1 MCLWTES
8 LSTHWELVVIER
20 TVPAA
25 ARRAPLGWGVIVVVA
40 VAAAFNLTTVACQPA
55 APEPHDAAVVGVV
68 ASREFPAG
76 GIVRFVL
83 TSGQTVEID
92 QDVVRS
98 LNGAGTAD
106 VGDLLFVGDQPMR
119 WYVTMPRRGVG
130 DFEVRSQPD
139 RTGQGSI
146 TFDYGLRLKKAPT
159 YLEDEAAG
167 QMEPGAPVLY
177 LVNDKGEVT
186 ARK

>member
-1 MCLWTES
+1 M
-8 LSTHWELVVIER
+8 
-20 TVPAA
+20 TVA
-25 ARRAPLGWGVIVVVA
+25 IVVGA
-40 VAAAFNLTTVACQPA
+40 VAAVAVVACQPA
-55 APEPHDAAVVGVV
+55 APEPHDPAVAGVV
-68 ASREFPAG
+68 ASRAFPAG

-106 VGDLLFVGDQPMR
+106 VGDLLFVGDQPKR
-119 WYVTMPRRGVG
+119 WYVAMRRIGLR

-139 RTGQGSI
+139 RADHGSI
-146 TFDYGLRLKKAPT
+146 TFDFGLRLKKAPT
-159 YLEDEAAG
+159 YLEGEASG
-167 QMEPGAPVLY
+167 PMEPGAPVLY
-177 LVNDKGEVT
+177 LVDEKGEVT

>member
-1 MCLWTES
+1 M
-8 LSTHWELVVIER
+8 I
-20 TVPAA
+20 AA
-25 ARRAPLGWGVIVVVA
+25 IAAGALAAVA
-40 VAAAFNLTTVACQPA
+40 VAACQPA
-55 APEPHDAAVVGVV
+55 APEPHDPAVVGVV
-68 ASREFPAG
+68 ASREFPVG

-106 VGDLLFVGDQPMR
+106 VGDLLFVGDQPKR
-119 WYVTMPRRGVG
+119 WYVTIPRRGVG
-130 DFEVRSQPD
+130 DFEVRSQLD

-177 LVNDKGEVT
+177 LVNTKGEVT